1 MELATKRQFRHER
14 FFSDERDKF
23 VSNLH
28 LQLRESLVDAGLAVL
43 VYHRS
48 RLELEVNLL
57 TSEQMEV
64 YSLRDID
71 PLEFNSLKSGGDL
84 ESNSIFESLSRDL
97 QFKPS
102 QVETYAVTA
111 VEKVEAAFVLLARNE
126 HSSSKESLETALEER
141 KLTLQQA
148 ILKDELRRRKLE
160 LELLQETG
168 AIISMSIKMEDV
180 FKSIVAALE
189 RLLPFDAVGIFILV
203 RGGEAVD
210 ELFSYGYENQ
220 RSEEMLQMKAG
231 KGLVGHAI
239 KTGDAIIVPNVADD
253 PRYVAARDETKSEL
267 VVPLF
272 SGKEVLGAFNLES
285 DQADA
290 FSPSDLE
297 IVSAFANQAALAI
310 TRARLIEKA
319 LDQSRL
325 KEQIQVARDI
335 QKSFLPRKF
344 PENLGFDFDAI
355 NISSE
360 EVGGDYFDFIP
371 IVDRQI
377 GVTIADVSG
386 KGLPASL
393 IMASFRASLIAEIR
407 NNYAI
412 RTILRKVNNL
422 ICESVER
429 GKFVTA
435 VYGVLDTKNRIFT
448 FSNAG
453 HNPPFLLRNSGK
465 VEYLKDGGWTLGIMQ
480 DKDYEERPIHIET
493 GEVLCFF
500 TDGVTEAESET
511 DELFGTERLVELVK
525 DNRKLTSRE
534 IREKI
539 VEAVSEFRDPT
550 RQPDDLTLIIIK
562 AT

>member
-1 MELATKRQFRHER
+1 MELLLKKQYRQAR
-14 FFSDERDKF
+14 FFADTRDEFLTELRN
-23 VSNLH
+23 NL
-28 LQLRESLVDAGLAVL
+28 QGYVDDNGLAVL

-48 RLELEVNLL
+48 RMELEVNLL
-57 TSEQMEV
+57 CAQGMEV
-64 YSLRDID
+64 YSLRDVIPSD
-71 PLEFNSLKSGGDL
+71 
-84 ESNSIFESLSRDL
+84 FEQLNNHPDASANAILQSLSGNLGFQPD
-97 QFKPS
+97 
-102 QVETYAVTA
+102 QVRVFPVAE
-111 VEKVEAAFVLLARNE
+111 VERVAAAFVLLTRAA
-126 HSSSKESLETALEER
+126 ESELQRELENTIEER
-141 KLTLQQA
+141 KLALRLA
-148 ILKDELRRRKLE
+148 ILQDELRRRKLE

-168 AIISMSIKMEDV
+168 SILSMSIKMEGV
-180 FKSIVAALE
+180 FRSIVSSLE
-189 RLLPFDAVGIFILV
+189 RLLSFDAIGIFILV
-203 RGGEAVD
+203 KGGESVD
-210 ELFSYGYENQ
+210 ELFSYGYVND

-231 KGLVGHAI
+231 TGLVGSAI
-239 KTGDAIIVPNVADD
+239 KTGDAIIVPDVREDK
-253 PRYVAARDETKSEL
+253 RYVAARESTHSEL
-267 VVPLF
+267 VIPFF

-285 DQADA
+285 DTLDA

-297 IVSAFANQAALAI
+297 IVTAFANQAALSI
-310 TRARLIEKA
+310 SRARLIEEI
-319 LDQSRL
+319 LDQNRL
-325 KEQIQVARDI
+325 RDQLQVARDI
-335 QKSFLPRKF
+335 QKSFLPQKF

-377 GVTIADVSG
+377 GITIADVSG

-465 VEYLKDGGWTLGIMQ
+465 VEFLKDGGWTLGIQQ
-480 DKDYEERPIHIET
+480 DKDYEERPIHIDA
-493 GEVLCFF
+493 GELLCFF
-500 TDGVTEAESET
+500 TDGVTEAESSD

-525 DNRKLTSRE
+525 QNRNKSSRE

-539 VEAVSEFRDPT
+539 VKAVSEFRDFE

-562 AT
+562 AL